1 MDPTESNKKC
11 PYTKATPII
20 SGANDYTIK
29 SGGEFYALAGVTA
42 VDTCGNDITSN
53 IEVFGNVV
61 TTRKGKYKVTY
72 SVTRSAKKNIKR
84 NDYGNGAINRRSQF
98 KIVPQKRK

>member
-1 MDPTESNKKC
+1 MQSKSPILPTNGIRQTAIK
-11 PYTKATPII
+11 I

-72 SVTRSAKKNIKR
+72 SVTDVLKR
-84 NDYGNGAINRRSQF
+84 TSSVTITVTVQ
-98 KIVPQKRK
+98 